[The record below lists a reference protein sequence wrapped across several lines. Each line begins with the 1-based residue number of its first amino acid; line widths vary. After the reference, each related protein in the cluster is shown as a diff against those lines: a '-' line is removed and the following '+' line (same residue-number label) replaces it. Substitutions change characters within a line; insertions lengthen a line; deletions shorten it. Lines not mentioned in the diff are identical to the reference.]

1 MVKCELCGK
10 EFKNKAG
17 LGGHKHALHGTAKKV
32 KPMLSLR
39 MSNLEGY
46 LSKMDASLSELFLNI
61 DGRLKALEGHTEL
74 HSSIPSQK
82 YSICTAGIKDTSKWC
97 LGAKSR
103 CTAGIKDTS
112 ERCSGAKSVC
122 RLK

>member
-17 LGGHKHALHGTAKKV
+17 LGGHRVYLHGTAPKV

-39 MSNLEGY
+39 ISNIEGY
-46 LSKMDASLSELFLNI
+46 LSKIDKSLSQLFLNM

-97 LGAKSR
+97 LGAKPRYSKPV
-103 CTAGIKDTS
+103 CPKPVCVLKKGL
-112 ERCSGAKSVC
+112 SG
-122 RLK
+122 L

>member
-1 MVKCELCGK
+1 MIKCELCGK

-46 LSKMDASLSELFLNI
+46 LSKMDESLSQLFLNI

-82 YSICTAGIKDTSKWC
+82 YSTCIEGIKDSKLC
-97 LGAKSR
+97 LGAKPV
-103 CTAGIKDTS
+103 CPKPVCVLKKDLN
-112 ERCSGAKSVC
+112 G
-122 RLK
+122 L

>member
-1 MVKCELCGK
+1 MIKCELCGK

-46 LSKMDASLSELFLNI
+46 LSKMDESLSQLFLNI
-61 DGRLKALEGHTEL
+61 DGRLKALEEHTEL
-74 HSSIPSQK
+74 HSSIPGQK

-97 LGAKSR
+97 LGAKPRYSKPV
-103 CTAGIKDTS
+103 CPKPVCVLKKGL
-112 ERCSGAKSVC
+112 SG
-122 RLK
+122 L

>member
-1 MVKCELCGK
+1 MIKCELCGK

-61 DGRLKALEGHTEL
+61 DSRLKALEGHTEL
-74 HSSIPSQK
+74 HSSIPSQH
-82 YSICTAGIKDTSKWC
+82 YNACVSDVIDTSKWC
-97 LGAKSR
+97 
-103 CTAGIKDTS
+103 
-112 ERCSGAKSVC
+112 SGAKSKCPKPV
-122 RLK
+122 RVLK

>member
-61 DGRLKALEGHTEL
+61 DSRLKALEGHTEL
-74 HSSIPSQK
+74 HSSIPTQH
-82 YSICTAGIKDTSKWC
+82 YNVCTAGIKDTSKWC
-97 LGAKSR
+97 VGAKSR
-103 CTAGIKDTS
+103 CSSTELSGHR
-112 ERCSGAKSVC
+112 ER
-122 RLK
+122 

>member
-1 MVKCELCGK
+1 M
-10 EFKNKAG
+10 
-17 LGGHKHALHGTAKKV
+17 
-32 KPMLSLR
+32 
-39 MSNLEGY
+39 
-46 LSKMDASLSELFLNI
+46 

-74 HSSIPSQK
+74 HSSIPSQT
-82 YSICTAGIKDTSKWC
+82 YSTCTAGIKDTSKWC
-97 LGAKSR
+97 LGAKSK

>member
-17 LGGHKHALHGTAKKV
+17 LGGHRVYLHGTAPKV

-39 MSNLEGY
+39 LSNIEGY
-46 LSKMDASLSELFLNI
+46 LSKIDASLSELFLNI
-61 DGRLKALEGHTEL
+61 DSRLSALEGHDKL

-82 YSICTAGIKDTSKWC
+82 YSTCIEGIKDSKLC
-97 LGAKSR
+97 LGAKPV
-103 CTAGIKDTS
+103 CPKPVCVLKKGL
-112 ERCSGAKSVC
+112 SG
-122 RLK
+122 L